1 MCALFSLHGPLSSRL
16 LVDLL
21 LGRIGSFA
29 LLDSNKAA
37 QPSQCLVANNK
48 GRGDGSL
55 ALSHYALLLELLKF
69 GSVDLEDVLLAL
81 ESLLVGEQNQSTGI
95 VVEVISGLLDD
106 GEALLDAVQGLVA
119 KGVGL
124 LDIG

>member
-1 MCALFSLHGPLSSRL
+1 
-16 LVDLL
+16 
-21 LGRIGSFA
+21 
-29 LLDSNKAA
+29 
-37 QPSQCLVANNK
+37 
-48 GRGDGSL
+48 
-55 ALSHYALLLELLKF
+55 
-69 GSVDLEDVLLAL
+69 VLLPL